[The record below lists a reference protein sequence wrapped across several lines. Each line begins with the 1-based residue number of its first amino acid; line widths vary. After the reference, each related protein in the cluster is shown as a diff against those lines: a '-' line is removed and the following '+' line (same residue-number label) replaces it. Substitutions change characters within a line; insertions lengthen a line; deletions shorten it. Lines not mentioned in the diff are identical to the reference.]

1 MIPTIDN
8 PTLAPNGKSVVSVM
22 IGYAPYHLGGGW
34 TDDAKR
40 ELTMRVVD
48 TISRFSPQFEQKII
62 AAKLSTPVD
71 LENDYG
77 LTGGHLHHGEPGLDQ
92 ILVRPIPECFDHE
105 TPVQGL
111 TLCGSGTHPG
121 GTVSC
126 VAGALATRAVE
137 HSEKARADAA

>member
-1 MIPTIDN
+1 M
-8 PTLAPNGKSVVSVM
+8 V
-22 IGYAPYHLGGGW
+22 
-34 TDDAKR
+34 
-40 ELTMRVVD
+40 
-48 TISRFSPQFEQKII
+48 I
-62 AAKLSTPVD
+62 AAKLSSPVD

-92 ILVRPIPECFDHE
+92 ILIRPIPECFNHK

-126 VAGALATRAVE
+126 MAGALASREITRLKRVAQ
-137 HSEKARADAA
+137 